1 MLQNNEYSK
10 NDMFQHDKKEI
21 RVGKKLVAENCG
33 LYMDGN
39 KNAGV
44 VCNRITE
51 LNINSRKKTSNNKS
65 DSSQMKNILN
75 HINHNSLE
83 LIPSKRPLI
92 SYSTYDNQQKYFETK
107 LVPDL
112 QGKMSICVGRKSGS
126 ATVNINIDD
135 YDLEKTY
142 HTWKKI
148 TGKNY
153 LHNKSNLENNIFL
166 TVADDAERSDKLPII
181 QNRNPPLANP
191 DGPFEKERL
200 NLPKQ
205 ARDNLDRTLTPLAIC
220 EKKNKTSKK
229 KNIHIHNDSLL
240 LLKPHENVITEHIKG
255 VRRTNFPW
263 IQSNRIKHILNY
275 NYAHPQNVTEKHL
288 NKSGTSQNCNYETYL
303 KGVFADKSENEKR
316 DINDRLYNNDYE
328 EDQIVDDN
336 QLKKYNNNYD
346 DKKNNYDDKKNN
358 YDDKKNNY
366 DDNKNNYDDNK
377 NNYDDNKSNYDDA
390 YNEKDITL
398 YNQNNYKN
406 DENMF
411 QQYNKKYNDP
421 HKHIDYL
428 SYENTLDNC
437 NSLINQKTKNYKDTQ
452 NYLGNNNYNIQHNKG
467 QYQVPNYNTHVE
479 TPQNI
484 YNSHTRN
491 CSNNYGQEIN
501 NVVHNQQEHVN
512 GNNNYYK
519 ISSFENML

>member
-1 MLQNNEYSK
+1 MLQHSDHSK
-10 NDMFQHDKKEI
+10 NDMFPHETKEI
-21 RVGKKLVAENCG
+21 RLGKKLVVENCG

-65 DSSQMKNILN
+65 DSSQMKNVLN
-75 HINHNSLE
+75 HINKKTLE

-166 TVADDAERSDKLPII
+166 TVADDAERSDKLPTVH
-181 QNRNPPLANP
+181 NRNPPFANP

-205 ARDNLDRTLTPLAIC
+205 ARDNLDRTLTPLAAC
-220 EKKNKTSKK
+220 ENKNKNSQK
-229 KNIHIHNDSLL
+229 KNIDIYKDSFL
-240 LLKPHENVITEHIKG
+240 LLKPQEKDITQHIKG

-263 IQSNRIKHILNY
+263 IHSNRIKNILNY
-275 NYAHPQNVTEKHL
+275 NYIDPEKVTEKHL
-288 NKSGTSQNCNYETYL
+288 NKSGTSQNCNYQT
-303 KGVFADKSENEKR
+303 FIKSVSPEKTKNEER
-316 DINDRLYNNDYE
+316 DIHGKLYNNNYNE
-328 EDQIVDDN
+328 EEQIVDDE
-336 QLKKYNNNYD
+336 QLKNDDDDNNNNNNNY
-346 DKKNNYDDKKNN
+346 NVY
-358 YDDKKNNY
+358 
-366 DDNKNNYDDNK
+366 NK
-377 NNYDDNKSNYDDA
+377 
-390 YNEKDITL
+390 KDITL
-398 YNQNNYKN
+398 YDHNNYKN
-406 DENMF
+406 DENIY
-411 QQYNKKYNDP
+411 QRYNEKDKDP
-421 HKHIDYL
+421 HEHKNHNRLINPHEHIDALIYTK
-428 SYENTLDNC
+428 TLDNC
-437 NSLINQKTKNYKDTQ
+437 NSFINEKPTNNQDTQ

-467 QYQVPNYNTHVE
+467 KYQVQNYNTNVE

-484 YNSHTRN
+484 YNNHTRK
-491 CSNNYGQEIN
+491 CSNNTCQEIN
-501 NVVHNQQEHVN
+501 NLVHNQQEHKN

-519 ISSFENML
+519 VSSFENMS